1 MQTLIVIFYF
11 WLMLNAFAITLILI
25 SDKRFDYLIEITA
38 YFYCK
43 NIFDFIL
50 KVIILFAYLPFNI
63 ASLIKEIF
71 NE

>member
-1 MQTLIVIFYF
+1 MQVLIAIFYL
-11 WLMLNAFAITLILI
+11 WSMLNILAFILI
-25 SDKRFDYLIEITA
+25 IISKRHLAYFIEFKE

-43 NIFDFIL
+43 NILDFLL
-50 KVIILFAYLPFNI
+50 KVVILFAYLPFNI

>member
-1 MQTLIVIFYF
+1 MNVLIVIFCF
-11 WLMLNAFAITLILI
+11 WLALNIFALTLILI
-25 SDKRFDYLIEITA
+25 SEKRFDYLIQFTA

-43 NIFDFIL
+43 NILDFIL
-50 KVIILFAYLPFNI
+50 KFIILFAYLPFHI